1 MRLALAALPV
11 ILPIVLTGCL
21 GVSEPLSAA
30 SRGAG
35 RATTPSTSAKA
46 KTTKTLLTVTLEAN
60 LSSGATEPTP
70 AQPTPVETAAADL
83 AVTIELAS
91 TRAFDVAAAGRARDV
106 AQVTALAAELA
117 EVAAMASQQA
127 GTVRALGGCGDDA
140 APPIDG
146 GAEIGLVEGA
156 NDGATFAALAAE
168 AAAEIVDVLN
178 PESSTVCSGGCD
190 ETCEEVPGTVDE
202 VLLNFAIDEAVSAGE
217 GCAGVSEVLAL

>member
-21 GVSEPLSAA
+21 GVSEPLSAS

-35 RATTPSTSAKA
+35 RATTPSTNAKA
-46 KTTKTLLTVTLEAN
+46 KTTPLTVALEAT
-60 LSSGATEPTP
+60 LSFGATEAP
-70 AQPTPVETAAADL
+70 AQPTPVESAAADL

-127 GTVRALGGCGDDA
+127 STVRALGGCGDDA

-146 GAEIGLVEGA
+146 GAEIGFVEGA

-178 PESSTVCSGGCD
+178 PGSSTVCSGGCD

-217 GCAGVSEVLAL
+217 GCAGASEVLAL